1 MRLIAAS
8 GESRVAG
15 DGVYP
20 GGWVARLS
28 LVESGEARRA
38 RNEVTFRAANE
49 RIARKAAA
57 LGADDQPV
65 PFLCE
70 CPQPTCTDLVFLS
83 LDEYTEIRAH
93 PRQFLARPG
102 HEGSGPGVLAVRSAG
117 EYCVF
122 EKNGVGG
129 EIAETDAKGS
139 ASAQEA

>member
-1 MRLIAAS
+1 MEA
-8 GESRVAG
+8 GE
-15 DGVYP
+15 
-20 GGWVARLS
+20 
-28 LVESGEARRA
+28 ERRA

-57 LGADDQPV
+57 LGAGDQPV

-102 HEGSGPGVLAVRSAG
+102 HEGSGPGVWAVRSAG
-117 EYCVF
+117 VCSRRM
-122 EKNGVGG
+122 GSGARLRRPTRRDLLRRRRRDGG
-129 EIAETDAKGS
+129 S
-139 ASAQEA
+139 